1 MPKSKIFLIISLS
14 LTLASISLG
23 DERIECRW
31 SAEYLCGDKCTKIA
45 NTCYCGNGNITFDDA
60 HDVSCCNQRECVKDD
75 VIDIGNVHCPDGSI
89 QSWREPCN
97 GRCKQYAAYGH
108 STISCEDQKQ
118 CVKELIL
125 CRGIPFCNE

>member
-1 MPKSKIFLIISLS
+1 MPKSKIFLIIALS

-45 NTCYCGNGNITFDDA
+45 NTCFCGNGTITFDDA
-60 HDVSCCNQRECVKDD
+60 KEFNCCNKRECVKDD
-75 VIDIGNVHCPDGSI
+75 VINTGHVHCPDGSI
-89 QSWREPCN
+89 QKWQDPCN

-108 STISCEDQKQ
+108 TTISCEDQAQ

-125 CRGIPFCNE
+125 CRGIPMCNE

>member
-1 MPKSKIFLIISLS
+1 MPKSKISLIISLS

-45 NTCYCGNGNITFDDA
+45 NICQCGNDTISFNDA

-75 VIDIGNVHCPDGSI
+75 VVDIGNVHCPDGVI
-89 QSWREPCN
+89 QRWQEPCN
-97 GRCKQYAAYGH
+97 GNCKQYAAYGH

-125 CRGIPFCNE
+125 CRGIPLCNE